1 MGDSRAKQWP
11 CSIRAMPKPNH
22 PSLKTSPVRVF
33 ARLGLIL
40 LTLALCAGVDYG
52 TGYEISVFLLYVIP
66 VSLTTRF
73 FGTTAGG
80 AMAMGAT
87 AVWMAVDRLS
97 GHQYSQEW
105 IWFVNAGNRMMCFL
119 LAVWAIG
126 YFQARQNQLKRKLE
140 AFSGALPICTQC
152 QRLGADDGYWWEVE
166 VYLKEF
172 GEAQPQH
179 KVCPDCARHAYAR
192 GGYREVSQQGA

>member
-1 MGDSRAKQWP
+1 MRDSRAKQCP
-11 CSIRAMPKPNH
+11 RSIRAMPKSN
-22 PSLKTSPVRVF
+22 TSFSGLNPTRAL
-33 ARLGLIL
+33 ARLAVIL
-40 LTLALCAGVDYG
+40 LTLALCAGVDYS
-52 TGYEISVFLLYVIP
+52 TGYEVSVFLLYVIP
-66 VSLTTRF
+66 VSLMTRF

-80 AMAMGAT
+80 AMAMAAT

-97 GHQYSQEW
+97 GHQYSQDW

-119 LAVWAIG
+119 LAVWAIA
-126 YFQARQNQLKRKLE
+126 YFQARQNELKRKLE

-152 QRLGADDGYWWEVE
+152 QRLGASDGYWWEVE
-166 VYLKEF
+166 AYLQEF
-172 GEAQPQH
+172 GDAQPQH

>member
-1 MGDSRAKQWP
+1 MAVQHSGHAQ
-11 CSIRAMPKPNH
+11 AQ
-22 PSLKTSPVRVF
+22 PSFPQNEPGARVCPP
-33 ARLGLIL
+33 GLD
-40 LTLALCAGVDYG
+40 LADAGPLRGVDYG
-52 TGYEISVFLLYVIP
+52 TGYEISVFLLYADSGVADDP
-66 VSLTTRF
+66 LLRNHSGRRH
-73 FGTTAGG
+73 GD
-80 AMAMGAT
+80 GAT

-166 VYLKEF
+166 AYLKEF